1 MPYKKPNIEKV
12 IFTIGEIADMMREST
27 VTIRYWENQF
37 SELNP
42 RKNKKG
48 NRLFSKEDLETVKLI
63 HHLVKE
69 RGMTIKGA
77 KQKLKDNRDET
88 VHNFEIVKRLQVI
101 KNELLDIRAALDN
114 KTE

>member
-1 MPYKKPNIEKV
+1 
-12 IFTIGEIADMMREST
+12 
-27 VTIRYWENQF
+27 
-37 SELNP
+37 
-42 RKNKKG
+42 
-48 NRLFSKEDLETVKLI
+48 
-63 HHLVKE
+63 
-69 RGMTIKGA
+69 MTIKGA